1 MKKIVSFAV
10 LTASVFLLVGCSTE
24 KEQKREA
31 SIHSLPLKKRRSL
44 RLFAL
49 RLLKRMN

>member
-24 KEQKREA
+24 KNKSERRVF
-31 SIHSLPLKKRRSL
+31 HSLPLKREE
-44 RLFAL
+44 A
-49 RLLKRMN
+49 